1 MVSVVQQL
9 PTMGISYLHMARLRC
24 SQVHLPVCLPAALP
38 VCLFVP
44 VSCLCMSVCLSKI
57 DMQKMPLGKLSKKQI
72 QSAYAVLTEALREV
86 EGKQDPVRL
95 LDCSNRFF
103 TLIPHDFGMR
113 KPPMLDNPDI
123 IKVCSISICC
133 CISLSAGIHVFL

>member
-1 MVSVVQQL
+1 
-9 PTMGISYLHMARLRC
+9 
-24 SQVHLPVCLPAALP
+24 
-38 VCLFVP
+38 
-44 VSCLCMSVCLSKI
+44 MSVCLSKI

-72 QSAYAVLTEALREV
+72 QSAYAVLTEALGEV

-133 CISLSAGIHVFL
+133 CISYLLASMSSFDLAAGHVGEDSDA